1 MADGKPVRVGAKV
14 EVVGKDVVGTVAYI
28 GTTLFSSGNMLL
40 TQVNAEV
47 PFNDMVQLACM

>member
-40 TQVNAEV
+40 TRVNAEV
-47 PFNDMVQLACM
+47 PFNDMVPLACM